1 MKNITFDGW
10 KLMGTLP
17 WQPDFSKWM
26 SDGEMYPGLTDWID
40 ASVPGCVY
48 QDLFRAGLIDD
59 PYFGV
64 NSLACEWVANRWWLY
79 RTSFSLTEDD
89 LGEHLEL
96 TFHGID
102 YAAKIYL
109 NGQLLGEH
117 EGMFIP
123 FSAYINEA
131 ARPGKNVLVCV
142 LEHAPFCAPQPGYTS
157 KTHYLKSRFNY
168 KWDFAARLVSL
179 GLYDQVTLT
188 AYPLASISGAYIRPV
203 PKTHY
208 LKSRFNY
215 KWDFAA
221 RLVSLGLYDQVT
233 LTAYPLASISGAY
246 IRPVRHEEQWT
257 LEIDLSVTSYRTGCA
272 ELSLSLSDPSGH
284 PIPETPTIALSLSD
298 GLSEY
303 HFSIQVKDPLLWWPN
318 GYGDQPLYR
327 LQARLLE
334 NGILSDE
341 KSWNTGFR
349 TLSYFHADGRE
360 DALAYGVCING
371 RRIYLK
377 GTNIVPFDCMTGA
390 VTRQKLHSQLGAAK
404 DANINF
410 FRIVCINGRR
420 IYLKGTNIVPFDCM
434 TGAVTRQK
442 LHSQLG
448 AAKDANINFFRI
460 WGGGNIESEAF
471 YELCD
476 EMGILV
482 MQEFTM
488 SSSGCDDV
496 PSRDPHFIA
505 LLERALTS
513 QLPIKRN
520 HLCLTFLCGGNELTD
535 IRYLG
540 REDHEG
546 HPASFEDSTLARL
559 KKLADAL
566 CPDIQMLPASAS
578 GPNALLDPSAPGKNH
593 DVHGPWGYAGVRDH
607 YALYNSS
614 DSILHGEFGC
624 GGMTNPSAIERFT
637 LPEDRQ
643 LCTTRENRVW
653 AHHSGGW
660 DLPPAKTM
668 MYTAPGDMPASGIIT
683 PSITAPTVSCTE
695 NSAAAA

>member
-123 FSAYINEA
+123 FSACINEA

-157 KTHYLKSRFNY
+157 
-168 KWDFAARLVSL
+168 
-179 GLYDQVTLT
+179 
-188 AYPLASISGAYIRPV
+188 
-203 PKTHY
+203 KTHY

-284 PIPETPTIALSLSD
+284 PIPETPAVALSLSE

-303 HFSIQVKDPLLWWPN
+303 HFSIQVKEPLLWWPN

-360 DALAYGVCING
+360 DALAYG
-371 RRIYLK
+371 
-377 GTNIVPFDCMTGA
+377 
-390 VTRQKLHSQLGAAK
+390 
-404 DANINF
+404 
-410 FRIVCINGRR
+410 VCINGRR

-520 HLCLTFLCGGNELTD
+520 HLCLTFLCGG
-535 IRYLG
+535 
-540 REDHEG
+540 
-546 HPASFEDSTLARL
+546 
-559 KKLADAL
+559 KKLAWYAMRDAYAPVL
-566 CPDIQMLPASAS
+566 ASLRYDS
-578 GPNALLDPSAPGKNH
+578 LFYAPG
-593 DVHGPWGYAGVRDH
+593 
-607 YALYNSS
+607 
-614 DSILHGEFGC
+614 
-624 GGMTNPSAIERFT
+624 ERFEASLSLLSDLPDCRYT
-637 LPEDRQ
+637 VTCTVTDQAGCSLLPGDSRRLDFCGSIRQDQVISFEPLMLDLPETITGSFSVRIHTECGDFSNDKEY
-643 LCTTRENRVW
+643 LFLI
-653 AHHSGGW
+653 ADK
-660 DLPPAKTM
+660 DLPLELRPEEESQIQERKGKGLANGLYDKRADVRSVLA
-668 MYTAPGDMPASGIIT
+668 YVKRLEQS
-683 PSITAPTVSCTE
+683 VSET
-695 NSAAAA
+695 